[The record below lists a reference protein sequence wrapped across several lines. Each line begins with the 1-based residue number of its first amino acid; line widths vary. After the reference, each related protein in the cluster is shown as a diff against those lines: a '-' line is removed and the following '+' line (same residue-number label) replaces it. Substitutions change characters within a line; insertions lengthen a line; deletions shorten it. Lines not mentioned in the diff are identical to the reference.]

1 MRRIKMKVYGIL
13 KEHGKWTSD
22 SIGRRVFKCTDEWT
36 TVCQSEEE
44 AREKAYDMWESL
56 ALSDKKTTKIT
67 VSVRDITDED
77 VEDIKKAYDIEDMNE
92 IIETAVSEDHDVV
105 KVYSIEEKEA

>member
-1 MRRIKMKVYGIL
+1 MLVYGIL
-13 KEHGKWTSD
+13 KERGKWTNG

-44 AREKAYDMWESL
+44 ARNKAYDMWESL
-56 ALSDKKTTKIT
+56 ASSDKKTTKIT

-77 VEDIKKAYDIEDMNE
+77 IEDIKKTYDIEDMNE
-92 IIETAVSEDHDVV
+92 IIETAVSENYDVV
-105 KVYSIEEKEA
+105 KVYSVEEKEA